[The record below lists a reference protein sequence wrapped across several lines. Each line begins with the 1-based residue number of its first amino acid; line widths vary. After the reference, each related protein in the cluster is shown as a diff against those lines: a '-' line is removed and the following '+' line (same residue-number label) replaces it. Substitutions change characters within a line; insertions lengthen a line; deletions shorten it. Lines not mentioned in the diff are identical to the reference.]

1 MAGGAAN
8 RAVPFRVPFRAPC
21 RAVVRRLRSS
31 PVSLPVRQLTVGDQ
45 EQQQR
50 GDGPVHHTAH
60 KHATVEAQRASAGR
74 VQFGV
79 RPTVDGVHV
88 LVEHAQRQH
97 GHRRVKEVVRGYK
110 EDIVDGLKQGGGRAD
125 GHRALLP
132 MAGDAEEPPVGPRGT
147 GHSSCSV
154 RRDTT
159 HLRAEPAA
167 AVRSVTPSGGGK
179 LSGL

>member
-1 MAGGAAN
+1 M
-8 RAVPFRVPFRAPC
+8 PFRSVFRSVLRVVPWCVVSAPALSPSLFGNSPWGIRNSNSEVTAPCTILPTNTRRLKPSERAPG
-21 RAVVRRLRSS
+21 VYSLGYDRL
-31 PVSLPVRQLTVGDQ
+31 LT
-45 EQQQR
+45 
-50 GDGPVHHTAH
+50 
-60 KHATVEAQRASAGR
+60 
-74 VQFGV
+74 
-79 RPTVDGVHV
+79 GVHV

-125 GHRALLP
+125 GRRALLP
-132 MAGDAEEPPVGPRGT
+132 TAGDAEESPVGPRGT

-167 AVRSVTPSGGGK
+167 TVRSVTPSGGGK